1 MKSCKEVLVDSPN
14 DSKPLKE
21 IKQMLNLEKESS
33 QNDSEN
39 QNSHTFNPTPRVRNG
54 FRRKKG
60 DSPFAYNLNLKV
72 RKEKKQSD
80 CTNPDP
86 WARIVGSRNTA
97 AIYVDGI
104 ATTALFDTGAEIQ
117 LVSKQFCED
126 HNIKIQPIEKLTEC
140 STMNGEIFGYEG
152 FVELNVQ
159 IPGRDFSEDH
169 LFLVTSEISHQKEI
183 PIVLG
188 TYFIGSLSQ
197 YVQGFEKEE
206 FDSLDYTI
214 KQAYLSWVEAARI
227 REQYGCKPPLGF
239 VKTTKPVIIQAGTSK
254 EIHGLTKIKHG
265 GYSVNC
271 ISEPAMGHN
280 LPKGLT
286 LIPGY
291 SPLGPGSCR
300 VSALIENK
308 SNNSITI
315 PARTVICQLGLANKI
330 PKLVYPGDDYDN
342 DQDPDGLDESDEGLT
357 YKQYEQ
363 YRTVS
368 EQLESESNDDTQ
380 GVTIE
385 DIGPED
391 GESDC
396 KDTQSNEQDDGSW
409 ILNLIDLS
417 GIEDWPEKLQ
427 QDAKDML
434 KRNAQV
440 FSKDDMDMG
449 RTKLVKHH
457 IKLTDPAPFKE
468 AYRRI
473 PPQMY
478 DEVKA
483 HIQEMLDLGAI
494 RPSNSPWASAI
505 VLVRKKDG
513 RLRFCIDLRRLN
525 NRTVKDAYS
534 LPRIESI
541 LDSLGGAQ
549 IFTTLDL
556 KAGYW
561 QVEMAEEC
569 KAYTAFT
576 CGPLGFYECDTMPFG
591 ATNAPATFQR
601 LMHDCLGDLN
611 MNWCIVYLDDIIVFS
626 DTKEEHLKRLEA
638 VFQKLMA
645 AGLKLK
651 PTKCFFFRDEIEYL
665 GHVVSGKGIS
675 TNPKKIEAVTKW
687 PTPKTVYDVRSFLGF
702 VGYYR
707 RFIKN
712 FSKITK
718 PIREVITG
726 LENQSKRTAKKT
738 HIEWTDIAD
747 SAFETLKTMCVN
759 TPILA
764 YPDYQ
769 LPFTLHTDSS
779 TDGLGAVLYQ
789 KQNGKQRV
797 IAYASRS
804 VSKAESNYPAHKLEF
819 LALKWAVC
827 EKFHEYLYGTKPF
840 EVFTDNNPLT
850 YVLTS
855 AKLDACGQRWVAK
868 LANYN
873 FSIKYRCGV
882 SNTEADALSRIK
894 WPEAISEKLDLDN
907 RCMDTHIINAI
918 LTGAVSKSSLIESVS
933 CNTDVI
939 PTELDK
945 TTSKLSNINWMKEQ
959 RLDPNLGVIIRLI
972 ESGQLFKRKLQGKDS
987 TELKSFL
994 RNKRCLKLYKD
1005 VLYRK
1010 SYSDNSTTKKTMWQ
1024 LVVPKLFRERALS
1037 GCHDDVGHQG
1047 ILRTLSLL
1055 RERFYWPGMQ
1065 EEATQY
1071 VMRCSRCLRRKTP
1084 PQVAPLQ
1091 PILVTQPLELVHMDY
1106 LSLEPSKGNIENVLV
1121 ITDHFTRYALAYP
1134 SKTQTAHA
1142 TARILWDNFICH
1154 YGFPEK
1160 FISDQGRNFESDLI
1174 KELCKIA
1181 GVKKVHTTPYPPQG
1195 NGQCER
1201 FNSTLCNML
1210 GTLSDEEKSDWKSH
1224 LGCMTHAYNC
1234 TKHASTTYSPYYLM
1248 FGRHPRLPI
1257 DIEFGLHKPNCSD
1270 NSSKSRYIQ
1279 KLRRRLNYAFQ
1290 KASKYSDEQAKK
1302 YKQGYDKS
1310 VKGPQLHVNDLVLVK
1325 IVAHKGRHKLQDRWE
1340 PEEYVVIEQPI
1351 TGTPVYKVKPVNGNN
1366 VRTLH
1371 RNLLLPLGAKLE
1383 PDYLSDDSILEED
1396 SDDEEGGFVTPIKN
1410 LSPKGQ
1416 KEDGKKPHKHVQF
1429 ESPDTQLQSV
1439 EEGTPESL
1447 PIEVQNSTLSP
1458 NQTDIVSKQSIEDSS
1473 DEFIPMD
1480 ISLPS
1485 KYLLPNLDDSSI
1497 EEDTKVTT
1505 LTTEA
1510 DVQDTDQTAE
1520 MSLVDSEA
1528 DSLVDTRELLE
1539 FIDTMDVSDTS
1550 KVSEP
1555 TTHEELAHDE
1565 TGQDIVDP
1573 KSESQFSSFMS
1584 YHEGESSSMDPG
1596 TDGKELSKSPI
1607 EESTMRDASGVVD
1620 QGDINS
1626 HDVDVIAY
1634 EPNSTSIPSIDIS
1647 DNSVESQSISQTEDP
1662 AVNPFVQV
1670 ETEPLRRSARDRKQ
1684 TQFYGS
1690 PLLYRITYN
1699 LTPRVVSDLLHHVP
1713 DIQDSLID
1721 MP

>member
-1 MKSCKEVLVDSPN
+1 
-14 DSKPLKE
+14 
-21 IKQMLNLEKESS
+21 
-33 QNDSEN
+33 
-39 QNSHTFNPTPRVRNG
+39 
-54 FRRKKG
+54 
-60 DSPFAYNLNLKV
+60 
-72 RKEKKQSD
+72 
-80 CTNPDP
+80 
-86 WARIVGSRNTA
+86 
-97 AIYVDGI
+97 
-104 ATTALFDTGAEIQ
+104 
-117 LVSKQFCED
+117 
-126 HNIKIQPIEKLTEC
+126 
-140 STMNGEIFGYEG
+140 
-152 FVELNVQ
+152 
-159 IPGRDFSEDH
+159 
-169 LFLVTSEISHQKEI
+169 
-183 PIVLG
+183 
-188 TYFIGSLSQ
+188 
-197 YVQGFEKEE
+197 
-206 FDSLDYTI
+206 
-214 KQAYLSWVEAARI
+214 
-227 REQYGCKPPLGF
+227 
-239 VKTTKPVIIQAGTSK
+239 
-254 EIHGLTKIKHG
+254 
-265 GYSVNC
+265 
-271 ISEPAMGHN
+271 MGHN

-308 SNNSITI
+308 SNTSITI

-342 DQDPDGLDESDEGLT
+342 DQDPEGLDESDEGLT

-391 GESDC
+391 EESDC

-651 PTKCFFFRDEIEYL
+651 QTKCFFFRDEIEYL

-726 LENQSKRTAKKT
+726 LENQSKRAAKKT

-1106 LSLEPSKGNIENVLV
+1106 LSLESSKGNIENVLV

-1134 SKTQTAHA
+1134 SKTQTAQA

-1181 GVKKVHTTPYPPQG
+1181 GVKKVHTTPYHPQG

-1290 KASKYSDEQAKK
+1290 KASKYSDQQAKK

-1351 TGTPVYKVKPVNGNN
+1351 TGTAVYKVKPVNGNN

-1371 RNLLLPLGAKLE
+1371 RNLLLPLGVKLE
-1383 PDYLSDDSILEED
+1383 PDYESDDSILEED

-1439 EEGTPESL
+1439 DEGTPESL
-1447 PIEVQNSTLSP
+1447 PIEVQNSTFSP
-1458 NQTDIVSKQSIEDSS
+1458 NQTDIVSMQSIEDSS

-1510 DVQDTDQTAE
+1510 DVHDTDHTAE

-1555 TTHEELAHDE
+1555 TTQEELAHDE

-1607 EESTMRDASGVVD
+1607 EESTKRDASGVVD

-1626 HDVDVIAY
+1626 HDIDVIAY

-1647 DNSVESQSISQTEDP
+1647 DNSVESQSTSQTEDP

>member
-1 MKSCKEVLVDSPN
+1 MKSCEEVLVDSPN
-14 DSKPLKE
+14 DSKPLRE

-33 QNDSEN
+33 KTDSEN
-39 QNSHTFNPTPRVRNG
+39 KNSHTFNPTPRVRNG

-60 DSPFAYNLNLKV
+60 DSPLAYNLNLKV
-72 RKEKKQSD
+72 KKEKKQSN

-126 HNIKIQPIEKLTEC
+126 HNIEIQPIEKLTEC

-169 LFLVTSEISHQKEI
+169 LFLVTSAISHQKEI
-183 PIVLG
+183 PVVLG

-197 YVQGFEKEE
+197 YVQGFDKEE
-206 FDSLDYTI
+206 FDSLDYPI
-214 KQAYLSWVEAARI
+214 KQAYASWVEAARI
-227 REQYGCKPPLGF
+227 REQYGFEPPLGF

-271 ISEPAMGHN
+271 ISEPAIGHN

-291 SPLGPGSCR
+291 SPLSPGSCR

-308 SNNSITI
+308 TNANITI
-315 PARTVICQLGLANKI
+315 PARTVVCQLGLANKI
-330 PKLVYPGDDYDN
+330 PKLVYPGDDCDN
-342 DQDPDGLDESDEGLT
+342 DQDPEGLDETDEGLT

-368 EQLESESNDDTQ
+368 EQLDSELNDVTQ
-380 GVTIE
+380 GVKIE

-391 GESDC
+391 EESDF

-417 GIEDWPEKLQ
+417 GIKDWPEKLQ

-449 RTKLVKHH
+449 RTNLVKHH

-541 LDSLGGAQ
+541 LDSLSGAQ
-549 IFTTLDL
+549 IFSTLDL

-611 MNWCIVYLDDIIVFS
+611 MNWCIVYLDDIIIFS
-626 DTKEEHLKRLEA
+626 DTKEEHIKKLEA

-726 LENQSKRTAKKT
+726 LENQSKRAAKKT
-738 HIEWTDIAD
+738 YIEWTDLANA
-747 SAFETLKTMCVN
+747 AFDNLKTMCVS

-789 KQNGKQRV
+789 KQDGKQRV

-882 SNTEADALSRIK
+882 SNTEADALSKIK
-894 WPEAISEKLDLDN
+894 WPEAISEKLDTEN
-907 RCMDTHIINAI
+907 GCMDTHVINAI
-918 LTGAVSKSSLIESVS
+918 LTGAVTKSSLIESVS
-933 CNTDVI
+933 CSTDVI

-945 TTSKLSNINWMKEQ
+945 NTGKLSNINWMKEQ

-994 RNKRCLKLYKD
+994 RNKRCLKLVKD

-1010 SYSDNSTTKKTMWQ
+1010 SYSDNSTTKKTLWQ
-1024 LVVPKLFRERALS
+1024 LVVPKHFRERALF

-1071 VMRCSRCLRRKTP
+1071 VMHCSRCLRRKTP

-1134 SKTQTAHA
+1134 SKTQTAQA

-1154 YGFPEK
+1154 SGFPERL
-1160 FISDQGRNFESDLI
+1160 ISDQGRNFESDLI

-1181 GVKKVHTTPYPPQG
+1181 GVKKVHTTPYHPQG

-1210 GTLSDEEKSDWKSH
+1210 GTLSEEEKSDWKSH

-1257 DIEFGLHKPNCSD
+1257 DIEFGLNKPNSSD

-1290 KASKYSDEQAKK
+1290 KASKYSDQQAKK

-1310 VKGPQLHVNDLVLVK
+1310 VKGPQLHENDLVLVK

-1351 TGTPVYKVKPVNGNN
+1351 AGTPVYKVKPVNGNN

-1371 RNLLLPLGAKLE
+1371 RNLLLPLGVKLE
-1383 PDYLSDDSILEED
+1383 PDYESDDSILEED
-1396 SDDEEGGFVTPIKN
+1396 SDDDEGGLICPIDN
-1410 LSPKGQ
+1410 LSPVER
-1416 KEDGKKPHKHVQF
+1416 KEDSNKTQKHVQF
-1429 ESPDTQLQSV
+1429 ESSESQLKSDDKGTSETLFQEV
-1439 EEGTPESL
+1439 E
-1447 PIEVQNSTLSP
+1447 NSTFSPHKSDNVTMLS
-1458 NQTDIVSKQSIEDSS
+1458 NEGSS
-1473 DEFIPMD
+1473 DELIPMD
-1480 ISLPS
+1480 VSLPS
-1485 KYLLPNLDDSSI
+1485 KYLLPNFDDSSV

-1505 LTTEA
+1505 LQTEA
-1510 DVQDTDQTAE
+1510 DIHNADKTAE

-1550 KVSEP
+1550 KDNEP
-1555 TTHEELAHDE
+1555 NSQTESAHDE
-1565 TGQDIVDP
+1565 IRQDVVDP
-1573 KSESQFSSFMS
+1573 RSESQFSSFMS

-1596 TDGKELSKSPI
+1596 TNGKELSKSPV
-1607 EESTMRDASGVVD
+1607 EESTQRDDSGVAN
-1620 QGDINS
+1620 QRDINS
-1626 HDVDVIAY
+1626 HDSDMIAY
-1634 EPNSTSIPSIDIS
+1634 EPDCTSTPSIDIS
-1647 DNSVESQSISQTEDP
+1647 DNTTESQLKGMTEDSS
-1662 AVNPFVQV
+1662 VNPIVTV
-1670 ETEPLRRSARDRKQ
+1670 ETEPL
-1684 TQFYGS
+1684 
-1690 PLLYRITYN
+1690 
-1699 LTPRVVSDLLHHVP
+1699 
-1713 DIQDSLID
+1713 
-1721 MP
+1721 

>member
-1 MKSCKEVLVDSPN
+1 MLVDSPN
-14 DSKPLKE
+14 DPKPLRE

-33 QNDSEN
+33 KSDPKIQDT
-39 QNSHTFNPTPRVRNG
+39 HTFNPTPRIRNG

-60 DSPFAYNLNLKV
+60 DSPFTYNLNLKV
-72 RKEKKQSD
+72 KKEKKQSN

-126 HNIKIQPIEKLTEC
+126 HNIEIQPIAKLTEC

-197 YVQGFEKEE
+197 YVQGFDKEE

-214 KQAYLSWVEAARI
+214 KQAYLSWVEATRI
-227 REQYGCKPPLGF
+227 REQYGCEPPLGF
-239 VKTTKPVIIQAGTSK
+239 VRTTKPVIIQAGTSR

-271 ISEPAMGHN
+271 ISEPAMGHK
-280 LPKGLT
+280 LPKGLN

-300 VSALIENK
+300 VSALVENK
-308 SNNSITI
+308 SNTNITI

-330 PKLVYPGDDYDN
+330 PKLLYPGDDCDN
-342 DQDPDGLDESDEGLT
+342 DQDPEGFDETDEGLT

-363 YRTVS
+363 YRAVS
-368 EQLESESNDDTQ
+368 EQLDSEMNNGTQ

-385 DIGPED
+385 DIGPEHGID
-391 GESDC
+391 GTDSN
-396 KDTQSNEQDDGSW
+396 DTQSDDQDDGSW
-409 ILNLIDLS
+409 ILDLIDLS
-417 GIEDWPEKLQ
+417 GIKDWPEQLQ
-427 QDAKDML
+427 HDTREML
-434 KRNAQV
+434 KRNAKV

-449 RTKLVKHH
+449 RTNLVKHH

-478 DEVKA
+478 DEVKT

-494 RPSNSPWASAI
+494 RPSNSPWASSI

-626 DTKEEHLKRLEA
+626 DTKEEHIKRLEA

-651 PTKCFFFRDEIEYL
+651 PTKCFFFRNEIEYL

-726 LENQSKRTAKKT
+726 LENQSKRAAKKT
-738 HIEWTDIAD
+738 YIEWTDTAE
-747 SAFETLKTMCVN
+747 SAFEALKTMCVS

-764 YPDYQ
+764 YPNYQ
-769 LPFTLHTDSS
+769 LPFILHTDSS

-789 KQNGKQRV
+789 KQDGKQRV

-827 EKFHEYLYGTKPF
+827 EKFHEYLYGSKPF
-840 EVFTDNNPLT
+840 EVYTDNNPLT

-894 WPEAISEKLDLDN
+894 WPEALSEMMNTDN
-907 RCMDTHIINAI
+907 GCMDTHVINAV
-918 LTGAVSKSSLIESVS
+918 LTGAVTKSSLIESVS
-933 CNTDVI
+933 CSAGII
-939 PTELDK
+939 PTELDMND
-945 TTSKLSNINWMKEQ
+945 KLSNINWMKEQ

-972 ESGQLFKRKLQGKDS
+972 ESGQLFKRKLQGNDS

-994 RNKRCLKLYKD
+994 RNKRSLKLIKD

-1010 SYSDNSTTKKTMWQ
+1010 SFSDNSTTKKTMWQ
-1024 LVVPKLFRERALS
+1024 LVVPKIFRERALS

-1134 SKTQTAHA
+1134 SKTQTAQA

-1181 GVKKVHTTPYPPQG
+1181 GVRKIHTTPYHPQG

-1290 KASKYSDEQAKK
+1290 KASKYSDQQAKK

-1310 VKGPQLHVNDLVLVK
+1310 VKGPQLHENDLVLVK

-1351 TGTPVYKVKPVNGNN
+1351 AGTPVYKVKPVNGSNI
-1366 VRTLH
+1366 RTLH
-1371 RNLLLPLGAKLE
+1371 RNLLLPLGVKLE
-1383 PDYLSDDSILEED
+1383 PDYESGDSILEED
-1396 SDDEEGGFVTPIKN
+1396 SDEEEGGLVYPIGN
-1410 LSPKGQ
+1410 LSPKVQ
-1416 KEDGKKPHKHVQF
+1416 KEEGKKPQRHVQF
-1429 ESPDTQLQSV
+1429 ESPDTDLQTV
-1439 EEGTPESL
+1439 KEGTPETL
-1447 PIEVQNSTLSP
+1447 LTEGNNSTLPP
-1458 NQTDIVSKQSIEDSS
+1458 NQTDVVSIEDSS

-1480 ISLPS
+1480 VSLPS

-1505 LTTEA
+1505 LSTEA
-1510 DVQDTDQTAE
+1510 DVHSTDHTTE

-1550 KVSEP
+1550 KGNEP
-1555 TTHEELAHDE
+1555 TTQEEVAHNE

-1584 YHEGESSSMDPG
+1584 YHEGEASSMDPG
-1596 TDGKELSKSPI
+1596 TDGMELSKSPI
-1607 EESTMRDASGVVD
+1607 GESTMRDVSGVD
-1620 QGDINS
+1620 DHGDINS
-1626 HDVDVIAY
+1626 HDIDIIAY
-1634 EPNSTSIPSIDIS
+1634 EPNNTSIPSIDIS
-1647 DNSVESQSISQTEDP
+1647 DNSVESQSPSQTEDSS
-1662 AVNPFVQV
+1662 VNPIVQV

-1690 PLLYRITYN
+1690 PFLYRITYN

-1713 DIQDSLID
+1713 DVQDSLVD
-1721 MP
+1721 RL